1 MSAEQRRNTQFY
13 KEPGKFTK
21 PKAVFLLRWHPNQN
35 LIHRSRPA
43 SSRGQHQ
50 VPSWSS
56 EAHQSQHSAL
66 GSQADS
72 RTKPSLFQ
80 RQWDNKTV
88 NQGHCFKTAGV
99 GNHIQCHKQSHGQGV
114 WGSWASSSLLLSPPW
129 PAPAPTS
136 PASHLTDP
144 GSGCCWER
152 SPGFWKLHQ
161 EFKRCLET
169 SETNG
174 SPWSRRQ
181 LFAQENQWAAAPA

>member
-1 MSAEQRRNTQFY
+1 MISTMSAEQRRNTQFY

-99 GNHIQCHKQSHGQGV
+99 GNHIQCHSSLMAKESGGHGPPLP
-114 WGSWASSSLLLSPPW
+114 SSSHLPDLPLLPPHQ
-129 PAPAPTS
+129 PPTS
-136 PASHLTDP
+136 LTLGVGAVERELL
-144 GSGCCWER
+144 GS
-152 SPGFWKLHQ
+152 
-161 EFKRCLET
+161 
-169 SETNG
+169 
-174 SPWSRRQ
+174 
-181 LFAQENQWAAAPA
+181 ENFTRN